1 MTLDEIKA
9 EMLHA
14 PDLQVLVGW
23 IQENTEDAAVREAI
37 DAYFVADEV
46 LAEGY

>member
-1 MTLDEIKA
+1 MTLDEIRA
-9 EMLHA
+9 EMA
-14 PDLQVLVGW
+14 REPNAKVLVEW